1 VPVGRFAVIE
11 YRNSRRLNEPSNL
24 ADLWIFRDRAGR
36 IVRVVAF
43 DARERTQMPKYRVTV
58 RHTSVEIV
66 EADNPY
72 QAAVVASGRYGDGIE
87 IADAR
92 PAVGRIPATAHK
104 AAAKTAK
111 KVTKK
116 AVKKRRRLSPEARA
130 KLAQN
135 LVKARA
141 ARARNLR
148 AAKKS
153 TRAAKKSVKKAVKRR

>member
-1 VPVGRFAVIE
+1 
-11 YRNSRRLNEPSNL
+11 
-24 ADLWIFRDRAGR
+24 
-36 IVRVVAF
+36 
-43 DARERTQMPKYRVTV
+43 MPKYRVSV

-72 QAAVVASGRYGDGIE
+72 QAAVVASRSIGDGVE
-87 IADAR
+87 IADVR

-104 AAAKTAK
+104 AAAKTGK

-116 AVKKRRRLSPEARA
+116 VVKKRRPLSPQARA

-141 ARARNLR
+141 ARARNLK

-153 TRAAKKSVKKAVKRR
+153 TRKSTKKAAAKKSTKKAAKRR

>member
-1 VPVGRFAVIE
+1 
-11 YRNSRRLNEPSNL
+11 
-24 ADLWIFRDRAGR
+24 
-36 IVRVVAF
+36 
-43 DARERTQMPKYRVTV
+43 MPKYRVTV

-72 QAAVVASGRYGDGIE
+72 QAAVVASGRYGDGVE

-104 AAAKTAK
+104 AAAKTTK
-111 KVTKK
+111 KV
-116 AVKKRRRLSPEARA
+116 VRKRRRLSPEARA
-130 KLAQN
+130 KLAKN

-141 ARARNLR
+141 ARARNLKAAKKSTKR

-153 TRAAKKSVKKAVKRR
+153 IKKTVKRR